1 LLKVVCNSSPLIHL
15 ARIGRLELLRDFFEE
30 VLIPE
35 GVYDECVIGGN
46 GREDADKIR
55 SASWIMI
62 DRIDNVELKKA
73 INVFLDKGES
83 EAIAL
88 ALQVK
93 ADLIILDDYDA
104 REFARIYDLKITGT
118 IGILIKAKHDGF
130 IPSLKDVLEDLKDTG
145 FWINKILYSNIL
157 REVGE
162 I

>member
-1 LLKVVCNSSPLIHL
+1 MLKVVCNSSPLIHL